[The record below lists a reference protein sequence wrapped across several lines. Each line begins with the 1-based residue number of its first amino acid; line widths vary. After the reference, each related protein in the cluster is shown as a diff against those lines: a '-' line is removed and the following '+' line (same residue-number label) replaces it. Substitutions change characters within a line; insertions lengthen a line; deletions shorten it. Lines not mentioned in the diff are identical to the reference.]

1 VRATKAVVL
10 LGFLTAVASVI
21 GQASAASPATTSV
34 RCSLHAQLK
43 TGQISNKG
51 ALVGSATCGHPFG
64 DGSYHGLYRDY
75 VTPSPLTGSEAGS
88 SKLSFKAG
96 TVRGA
101 YTISQAPIS
110 GTAPYHGTF
119 HITGGTGRFK
129 HLSGK
134 LKMTCA
140 HRIPPLTDC
149 TVSGPVSGV

>member
-1 VRATKAVVL
+1 M
-10 LGFLTAVASVI
+10 
-21 GQASAASPATTSV
+21 

-51 ALVGSATCGHPFG
+51 ALVGSVTCGHPFG
-64 DGSYHGLYRDY
+64 KGGYHGHYRDY
-75 VTPSPLTGSEAGS
+75 VIPSPLTGSEAGS

-96 TVRGA
+96 IVRA
-101 YTISQAPIS
+101 TYTIGQARLS

-119 HITGGTGRFK
+119 HISGGTGRFK
-129 HLSGK
+129 HVSGT

-149 TVSGPVSGV
+149 TVSGPLSGI